1 MTQKLKAFFNGVCFT
16 RSTDR
21 SYTHVIIVRNKGQEW
36 EAVRWAGCLELA
48 QKALTQ
54 FKRYDEI
61 RIIPVNNTEKNN
73 TEKRD
78 IGYVSVR
85 RDDVES
91 RQGFKPSVKACTDKK
106 CPDLKK
112 EEYNGVIRKICGVND
127 RIPGNLWK
135 CPREVIE

>member
-1 MTQKLKAFFNGVCFT
+1 MTQKLKAVFDGACFT

-21 SYTHVIIVRNKGQEW
+21 TYTHVIIVKNKGFAW
-36 EAVRWAGCLELA
+36 ADVRWAGSLELA
-48 QKALTQ
+48 QKALSQ

-61 RIIPVNNTEKNN
+61 RIIPVNKMGKDNL
-73 TEKRD
+73 EKREM
-78 IGYVSVR
+78 GYVSVR
-85 RDDVES
+85 RDDVADRS
-91 RQGFKPSVKACTDKK
+91 GFKPSVKACTEKR